1 LILVDTGAFYALADR
16 ADRHHAAAASCLQD
30 LDERLA
36 THPLVVAETW
46 YLLESRLGRHAARR
60 FADQLALGR
69 LDLLPVEAA
78 DYAAA
83 LVIQARSSLIRA
95 PRAPRPGAIN
105 EHQSDIV
112 ATCASFV
119 EARGPRVP
127 SPPRRECKT
136 FTLLRSAPRHAAA
149 NAKLLHWL
157 G

>member
-83 LVIQARSSLIRA
+83 LVIEQRYEKLALGLTDAVSFALCDRERITSVFTFDRKDFGTFRPTRGRA
-95 PRAPRPGAIN
+95 LRLL
-105 EHQSDIV
+105 
-112 ATCASFV
+112 
-119 EARGPRVP
+119 PRV
-127 SPPRRECKT
+127 
-136 FTLLRSAPRHAAA
+136 L
-149 NAKLLHWL
+149 
-157 G
+157 